1 MLDQEEF
8 GLITEAVL
16 PSQMSQVTEGIFT
29 FQNPPQMIGFL
40 MHGQRVEPEDRAWS
54 NTSL

>member
-40 MHGQRVEPEDRAWS
+40 MHGQRVEPEDRVWS
-54 NTSL
+54 NSSL